1 MSPLLTGL
9 TWLLVFQCIG
19 EVLVRATGAPVPG
32 PVVGMVLLFA
42 LLRWRAVRGDRG
54 GTSATTATTASGA
67 ATASDPAEGPVAG
80 TSVPAGLAVAA
91 DGLLKHLSLLFVPAG
106 VGVMLHASRLADEW
120 LAIAVALVA
129 STVAA
134 IAATALTMRALM
146 PHEAHVQGTGV
157 VDVEGGSH
165 AASGDR
171 ADRSSGD
178 PR

>member
-42 LLRWRAVRGDRG
+42 LLRWRAVRGDRS
-54 GTSATTATTASGA
+54 GTNATTATTAGGA
-67 ATASDPAEGPVAG
+67 ATASDPAEGPASG
-80 TSVPAGLAVAA
+80 NAVPAGLAVAA

-134 IAATALTMRALM
+134 IAVTALTMRALM
-146 PHEAHVQGTGV
+146 PRE
-157 VDVEGGSH
+157 DKS
-165 AASGDR
+165 DPP
-171 ADRSSGD
+171 GD